1 MPTDLKKITV
11 VARLTSP
18 QLALFQTSLLPQTPR
33 YTKPSA
39 KIRMCDAEALFKFL
53 NSSDHELT
61 LEGLIKLLW
70 QSSLEEVKKP
80 VLQWSRTHI
89 DGLVDILWQRV
100 LEKAEEPKPETKKR
114 TMTVSKLT
122 ERLGL
127 IETLIRLKNKGPTW
141 CHLLFYFTSYVL
153 NMFRTLI

>member
-80 VLQWSRTHI
+80 VLQ
-89 DGLVDILWQRV
+89 
-100 LEKAEEPKPETKKR
+100 
-114 TMTVSKLT
+114 
-122 ERLGL
+122 
-127 IETLIRLKNKGPTW
+127 
-141 CHLLFYFTSYVL
+141 
-153 NMFRTLI
+153 